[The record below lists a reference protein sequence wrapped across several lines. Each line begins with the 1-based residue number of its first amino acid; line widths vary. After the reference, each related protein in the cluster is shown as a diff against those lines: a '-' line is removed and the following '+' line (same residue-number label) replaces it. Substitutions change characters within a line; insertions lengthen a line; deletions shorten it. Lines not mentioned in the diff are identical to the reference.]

1 MNSTNTDNER
11 QKIKTT
17 CCIAGGGP
25 AGMMIGFLLA
35 RAGVDVIV
43 LEKHSDFLR
52 DFRGDTIHPS
62 TFQLMHELGIL
73 DEFLKIPHQEQSQLG
88 AMFNKEYLLLA
99 DFRKLA
105 VEKPVLGF
113 MPQWEFLNFL
123 QKQAEYYPSFH
134 LMMETK
140 VTDLIKEGK
149 TIKGVRAQTR
159 DGVIDIYSN
168 LVIAADGRKSVLREK
183 AGLKVIVSG
192 VPIDVLWFKLSKFP
206 EDPMQSLGFF
216 QPGRL
221 VVMLDRNDYWQC
233 GYVIAKGGFDKI
245 KEKGMRSFGEEIT
258 RAVPFLEE
266 RVNELKEWDQ
276 IKLLSVAM
284 DCLENWYT
292 DGLLCIGDAAHAMSP
307 VGGVGINLAIQDAVA
322 TANILYESLKG
333 KQSVD
338 SALLKRVQKRR
349 EFPAR
354 VTQRL
359 QRTIQNGIFIRGQSN
374 NQQKAPLIM
383 RMLNK
388 WAVLRQ
394 IPARLIGIG
403 VRPEHIKT
411 PSCK

>member
-1 MNSTNTDNER
+1 MKGKEF
-11 QKIKTT
+11 KTT

-35 RAGVDVIV
+35 SAGIDVIV

-88 AMFNKEYLLLA
+88 AMFNKQYLTLA
-99 DFRKLA
+99 DFRKLT

-123 QKQAEYYPSFH
+123 QKQAEYYPCFN
-134 LMMETK
+134 LMMETNVIDIIEENK
-140 VTDLIKEGK
+140 I
-149 TIKGVRAQTR
+149 IKGVRAQTR
-159 DGVIDIYSN
+159 VGVIEIHSN
-168 LVIAADGRKSVLREK
+168 LVIAADGRNSILREK
-183 AGLKVIVSG
+183 AGLKVNVSG

-206 EDPMQSLGFF
+206 DDPGQSLGFF
-216 QPGRL
+216 QLGRL

-233 GYVIAKGGFDKI
+233 GYVIPKGGFDKI
-245 KEKGMRSFGEEIT
+245 KEKGLHSFGEELSN
-258 RAVPFLEE
+258 AVPFLKD

-284 DCLENWYT
+284 DCLEKWYT

-322 TANILYESLKG
+322 TANILYESLKE
-333 KQSVD
+333 KKSVD
-338 SALLKRVQKRR
+338 IVLLKRVQKRR

-359 QRTIQNGIFIRGQSN
+359 QRTIQNGILIRGQGN
-374 NQQKAPLIM
+374 NQQKAPLLM
-383 RMLNK
+383 RMVNK

-403 VRPEHIKT
+403 IRPEHIKT
-411 PSCK
+411 PACK

>member
-1 MNSTNTDNER
+1 MKGKEF
-11 QKIKTT
+11 KTT

-35 RAGVDVIV
+35 RAGIDVIV

-88 AMFNKEYLLLA
+88 AMFNKQYLILA
-99 DFRKLA
+99 DFRKLT

-123 QKQAEYYPSFH
+123 QKQAEYYPCFN
-134 LMMETK
+134 LMMETN
-140 VTDLIKEGK
+140 VIEIIKENK
-149 TIKGVRAQTR
+149 IIKGVRAQTR
-159 DGVIDIYSN
+159 DGVIEVHSN
-168 LVIAADGRKSVLREK
+168 LVIAADGRNSILREK
-183 AGLKVIVSG
+183 AGLKVNVSG

-206 EDPMQSLGFF
+206 DDPGQSLGFF
-216 QPGRL
+216 QLGRL

-233 GYVIAKGGFDKI
+233 GYVIPKGGFDKI
-245 KEKGMRSFGEEIT
+245 KENGLHSFGEELSK
-258 RAVPFLEE
+258 AVPFLKD
-266 RVNELKEWDQ
+266 RVYELKEWDQ

-284 DCLENWYT
+284 DCLEKWYT
-292 DGLLCIGDAAHAMSP
+292 PGLLCIGDAAHAMSP

-322 TANILYESLKG
+322 TANILYESLKE
-333 KQSVD
+333 KK
-338 SALLKRVQKRR
+338 SADTVLLKRVQKRR

-374 NQQKAPLIM
+374 NQQKAPFLM

-403 VRPEHIKT
+403 IRPEHIKT
-411 PSCK
+411 PACK

>member
-1 MNSTNTDNER
+1 MKGKEF
-11 QKIKTT
+11 KTT

-35 RAGVDVIV
+35 RAGIDVIV

-88 AMFNKEYLLLA
+88 AMFNKQYLILA
-99 DFRKLA
+99 DFRKLT

-123 QKQAEYYPSFH
+123 QNQAEYYPCFN

-140 VTDLIKEGK
+140 VIDIIKENK
-149 TIKGVRAQTR
+149 IIKGVRAQTR
-159 DGVIDIYSN
+159 DGVIEIHSN
-168 LVIAADGRKSVLREK
+168 LVIAADGRNSILREK
-183 AGLKVIVSG
+183 AGLKVNVSG
-192 VPIDVLWFKLSKFP
+192 VSIDVLWFKLSKFAD
-206 EDPMQSLGFF
+206 DPAQSLGFF
-216 QPGRL
+216 QLGRL

-233 GYVIAKGGFDKI
+233 GYVIPKGGLDKI
-245 KEKGMRSFGEEIT
+245 KENGLHSFGEELSK
-258 RAVPFLEE
+258 AVPFLKD
-266 RVNELKEWDQ
+266 RVYELKEWDQ

-284 DCLENWYT
+284 DCLEKWYT
-292 DGLLCIGDAAHAMSP
+292 PGLLCIGDAAHAMSP

-322 TANILYESLKG
+322 TANILYESLKE
-333 KQSVD
+333 KKSVD
-338 SALLKRVQKRR
+338 IVLLKRVQKRR

-374 NQQKAPLIM
+374 NQQKAPFLM

-394 IPARLIGIG
+394 IPAKLIGIG
-403 VRPEHIKT
+403 IRPEHIKT
-411 PSCK
+411 PACK